1 MSQNLKIQVLLSAMD
16 KLTAPFKSASKAAE
30 QLSKSLKIQKSE
42 LSKIEKEYARNEAQ
56 IKQYAKTINPLKNK
70 LTETSQKLKEA
81 QNEAQRLAAKFE
93 STTNPSK
100 TLTKQLERA
109 KQAVDK
115 LKRAEADQ
123 IQKLDV
129 ARKKLSDS
137 GINTERLSRSQQEL
151 SHKMKFANQ
160 KIQEQSDKLGRL
172 NQRAKENAT
181 YAKRVNA
188 VNNMSDRASTL
199 GQRSM
204 AAGLGVGRLLQ
215 QPVQNFME
223 FEDAMA
229 GVARQV
235 QGLKDESGK
244 FTPEYDIWRE
254 KIKGLSK
261 ELPLTTTEIANM
273 IESAAR
279 MDVPKEQLED
289 FVRLNTQMA
298 TAFDAQNPD
307 ELVEQFGKVTKNFKL
322 SAAAGKDLADVINY
336 LDDNAISKGN
346 EIIGFM
352 NRVSGIAGIAKISE
366 KNMAA
371 LGSTL
376 QTAGATEES
385 SATAVNAIF
394 TRLSSASKKKPVKN
408 GLAALGLN
416 VSKIEL
422 GMAKDANSTL
432 LSIVE
437 AVKKLPEQKRLG
449 VIADLVGTEHS
460 KTLALLVSNTE
471 EWRRQIELAN
481 SSDALG
487 SMAREFDTRMT
498 TLSAKWQ
505 IFKNQ
510 LFNSSSEV
518 GVALKESLVG
528 GMDSITAILDKINV
542 WVKANPE
549 LTAQIIKWGIA
560 LTGSLLT
567 LGLLSLTFSFMFSPL
582 IRFGL
587 FIHKAGGSLKFFAK
601 ENAGAIKTLNSWRTV
616 LPAVGGG
623 LKTLGMWVLKL
634 LNPWTYLKGAILLGK
649 SALLGVL
656 GVMKF
661 MLATPLGLL
670 ISSIAAGALLIY
682 TNWEKVKAFFGG
694 FFEGFS
700 AAAEPIKQAFV
711 PISPLFD
718 LIANAVSGVWDWL
731 KKLLTP
737 TQETASSLETAASW
751 GKKFGEWTAAALN
764 LALTPLTA
772 LIDGVSWL
780 INNISNISFDG
791 VKNKLSDIGSGIAD
805 KAGTLWDKTKAWWNN
820 EPQPKNATSSVAG
833 MVAGITQNLPKGKFS
848 SGGYTG
854 NGGKYE
860 PAGIVH
866 KGEYVMTKEAT
877 ARLGVANLNRLNY
890 GKVAGLTALAS
901 SVAFAQ
907 PMPAVKIDSR
917 PPLTASQPSPTVA
930 PVSQNI
936 HITINATSGQDPQ
949 AIARLVAMELEKQ
962 QRKVQARA
970 RSSLRD
976 RG

>member
-16 KLTAPFKSASKAAE
+16 KLTAPFKSASKSAE
-30 QLSKSLKIQKSE
+30 QLAQKLKKQKSE
-42 LSKIEKEYARNEAQ
+42 LSTMNKEYARNAAQ
-56 IKQYAKTINPLKNK
+56 INQYAKTINPLKNQ
-70 LTETSQKLKEA
+70 LTATSQKLKEA
-81 QNEAQRLAAKFE
+81 QNEAQKLAAKFE
-93 STTNPSK
+93 STTNP
-100 TLTKQLERA
+100 TKRLIKQFEKA
-109 KQAVDK
+109 KQTVDK
-115 LKRAEADQ
+115 LKRAKVEQA
-123 IQKLDV
+123 QKLDA
-129 ARKKLSDS
+129 ARRKLSDS
-137 GINTERLSRSQQEL
+137 GINTERLSKSQQEL
-151 SHKMKFANQ
+151 SHKMKLANRN
-160 KIQEQSDKLGRL
+160 IAEQADKLGRL
-172 NQRAKENAT
+172 NQRAKANAA
-181 YAKRVNA
+181 YAKRVDT

-199 GQRSM
+199 GQRAM

-235 QGLKDESGK
+235 QGLKNESGK

-254 KIKGLSK
+254 KIKGLSR

-279 MDVPKEQLED
+279 MNVPKEQLED

-422 GMAKDANSTL
+422 GMAKDANATL

-623 LKTLGMWVLKL
+623 LKTLGLWVLKL

-700 AAAEPIKQAFV
+700 AAAEPIKQAFA

-737 TQETASSLETAASW
+737 TQETAASW

-764 LALTPLTA
+764 LALAPLTA

-805 KAGTLWDKTKAWWNN
+805 KVGTLWDKTKAWWNN
-820 EPQPKNATSSVAG
+820 EPQTKNATSSVAG

-936 HITINATSGQDPQ
+936 HITINATSGQNPQ
-949 AIARLVAMELEKQ
+949 EIARLVAMELEKQ
-962 QRKVQARA
+962 QRHAQARA

>member
-1 MSQNLKIQVLLSAMD
+1 MSQNLKIQVILSALD
-16 KLTAPFKSASKAAE
+16 KLTTPFKSASKSAE
-30 QLSKSLKIQKSE
+30 LLAKTLKSQKGE
-42 LSKIEKEYARNEAQ
+42 LSKMQKEYARNESQ
-56 IKQYAKTINPLKNK
+56 INQYRKTINPLKNQ

-93 STTNPSK
+93 NTINPSK

-115 LKRAEADQ
+115 LKRAEAEQ

-137 GINTERLSRSQQEL
+137 GINTARLSRSQQEL

-160 KIQEQSDKLGRL
+160 KIQEQSDKLSRL
-172 NQRAKENAT
+172 NQRAKENAA

-254 KIKGLSK
+254 KIKSLSK

-279 MDVPKEQLED
+279 MDIPKNQLED

-322 SAAAGKDLADVINY
+322 SAEAGKDLADVINY

-352 NRVSGIAGIAKISE
+352 NRVSGIAGVAKISE

-376 QTAGATEES
+376 QTAGANEES

-394 TRLSSASKKKPVKN
+394 TRLSSASKKKPVRN
-408 GLAALGLN
+408 GLSALGID
-416 VSKIEL
+416 VSKVEL
-422 GMAKDANSTL
+422 GMAKDAQGTL
-432 LSIVE
+432 LKIVE

-449 VIADLVGTEHS
+449 VIADLVGTEHT

-481 SSDALG
+481 SSEALG
-487 SMAREFDTRMT
+487 SMAKEFETRMT

-505 IFKNQ
+505 IFKSQ

-518 GVALKESLVG
+518 GVALKESMIG
-528 GMDSITAILDKINV
+528 TMDSTTMILDKINV

-549 LTAQIIKWGIA
+549 LTAQIVKWGIA

-567 LGLLSLTFSFMFSPL
+567 LGLLSLTLSFIFSPL

-587 FIHKAGGSLKFFAK
+587 FIHKAGGTLKFFAT
-601 ENAGAIKTLNSWRTV
+601 ENAIAIRKLNSWRTV
-616 LPAVGGG
+616 LSAVGGG
-623 LKTLGMWVLKL
+623 FKTLGMWVLKL
-634 LNPWTYLKGAILLGK
+634 LNPWTYIKG
-649 SALLGVL
+649 ALLGAKAGLL
-656 GVMKF
+656 GFLGAVKF
-661 MLATPLGLL
+661 LLATPLGLM
-670 ISSIAAGALLIY
+670 ITAIAAGAMLIY
-682 TNWEKVKAFFGG
+682 KNWVWLKSFFSG

-700 AAAEPIKQAFV
+700 AAAEPIKQAFA
-711 PISPLFD
+711 PLSPLFD
-718 LIANAVSGVWDWL
+718 AIGNAISSVFNWI
-731 KKLLTP
+731 KQLLAP
-737 TQETASSLETAASW
+737 SQESAETLETAANW

-764 LALTPLTA
+764 LALAPLTA

-780 INNISNISFDG
+780 INNISNITFDG
-791 VKNKLSDIGSGIAD
+791 VKNKLSDLGSSIAD
-805 KAGTLWDKTKAWWNN
+805 KAGTAWDKTK
-820 EPQPKNATSSVAG
+820 SLFG
-833 MVAGITQNLPKGKFS
+833 FS

-890 GKVAGLTALAS
+890 GGLAGIAALAS

-907 PMPAVKIDSR
+907 PMQTVKVDSR
-917 PPLTASQPSPTVA
+917 PPLTASQSSQAVA

-949 AIARLVAMELEKQ
+949 EIARLVAMEMQKQ
-962 QRKVQARA
+962 QRQQQARA

>member
-56 IKQYAKTINPLKNK
+56 IKQYKKTINPLKNK

-93 STTNPSK
+93 STINPSK

-115 LKRAEADQ
+115 LKSAEADQ

-199 GQRSM
+199 GQRSV
-204 AAGLGVGRLLQ
+204 AAGLGVGRFLQ
-215 QPVQNFME
+215 QPISNFME

-244 FTPEYDIWRE
+244 FTPEYDVWKQ
-254 KIKGLSK
+254 KIVGLSK

-307 ELVEQFGKVTKNFKL
+307 ELVEQFGKVAKNFKL
-322 SAAAGKDLADVINY
+322 SAEAGKDLADVINY
-336 LDDNAISKGN
+336 LDDNAISKGT

-352 NRVSGIAGIAKISE
+352 NRVSGIAGIAKITE

-408 GLAALGLN
+408 GLAALGLDA
-416 VSKIEL
+416 SKIEL
-422 GMAKDANSTL
+422 GMAKDAQGTL

-449 VIADLVGTEHS
+449 VIADLVGTEHT

-471 EWRRQIELAN
+471 EWRRQIALAN
-481 SSDALG
+481 SEDALD

-601 ENAGAIKTLNSWRTV
+601 ENAGAIRALNSFKTV
-616 LPAVGGG
+616 LPAMGGG
-623 LKTLGMWVLKL
+623 LKSLGLWVLKL

-649 SALLGVL
+649 SALFGFV

-661 MLATPLGLL
+661 MVATPLGLL
-670 ISSIAAGALLIY
+670 ITSIVAGAMLIY
-682 TNWEKVKAFFGG
+682 KNWQSVKAFFAG

-700 AAAEPIKQAFV
+700 AAAEPIKQAFA

-718 LIANAVSGVWDWL
+718 AIASAVSGVFNWI
-731 KKLLTP
+731 KQLLTP
-737 TQETASSLETAASW
+737 TQESAETLETAANW

-764 LALTPLTA
+764 LALAPLTA

-791 VKNKLSDIGSGIAD
+791 VKSKGAEIWDNFSN
-805 KAGTLWDKTKAWWNN
+805 KAGTAWDKTKAWWNN
-820 EPQPKNATSSVAG
+820 EPQSQNATSSVAG
-833 MVAGITQNLPKGKFS
+833 MVTSITQNLPKKQYS

-890 GKVAGLTALAS
+890 GKMAGMAALAS
-901 SVAFAQ
+901 SVAMAQ
-907 PMPAVKIDSR
+907 PMPAIKMDSR
-917 PPLTASQPSPTVA
+917 PPLTVSQPSQMVA

-936 HITINATSGQDPQ
+936 QITINATSGQNPQ
-949 AIARLVAMELEKQ
+949 EIARLVAMELEKQ
-962 QRKVQARA
+962 QRQAQARA